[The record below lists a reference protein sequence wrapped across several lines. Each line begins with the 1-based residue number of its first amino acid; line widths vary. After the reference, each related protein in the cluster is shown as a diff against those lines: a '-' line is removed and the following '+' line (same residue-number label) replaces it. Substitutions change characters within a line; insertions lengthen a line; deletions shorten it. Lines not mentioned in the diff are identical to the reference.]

1 MIRLGGHG
9 LPVGSEDP
17 VAFARA
23 HAAFGYGAAYVPA
36 SLTMADAGLLARWE
50 QAFAAEDVVLA
61 EVGIWR
67 NVVTP
72 DEAVRKANIAYAA
85 EKLAVADAVGAKT
98 AVTYPGSL
106 KAGAEYFES
115 VPVNFTVEGFEAT
128 VAACREIIDVVK
140 PNRAKFSLEMM
151 QYSVP
156 DSVDNYVALIRA
168 VDRPAFGAHFDPVN
182 LIMTPRAYWN
192 SGALIRE
199 CFDKLGQWVTS
210 CHAKDIT
217 NVHHTASL
225 ELAEIQIGEGVLDY
239 RTYLRALDRMPREV
253 PLMLEHLDGPA
264 YAVARDRIFAVGDD
278 IGVSFAKRQMVAA

>member
-17 VAFARA
+17 ARFARA

-36 SLTMADAGLLARWE
+36 TLTPADSGLLARWE
-50 QAFAAEDVVLA
+50 EAFAAEDVMLA

-67 NVVTP
+67 NVVSP
-72 DEAVRKANIAYAA
+72 DAAERSANIAYAA

-106 KAGAEYFES
+106 KAGARFFES
-115 VPVNFTVEGFEAT
+115 VPANFEPEGFEAT
-128 VAACREIIDVVK
+128 VAACREIIDLVK
-140 PNRAKFSLEMM
+140 PKRAKFSLEMM

-156 DSVDNYVALIRA
+156 DSVDNYVELIRA

-182 LIMTPRAYWN
+182 LIMTPRAYWQ

-217 NVHHTASL
+217 NIHHNTSL

-239 RTYLRALDRMPREV
+239 RTYLRALDQMPREV
-253 PLMLEHLDGPA
+253 PLMLEHLEGPA
-264 YAVARDRIFAVGDD
+264 YAVARDRIIAVGDD
-278 IGVSFAKRQMVAA
+278 VGVSFAKRPLVAA